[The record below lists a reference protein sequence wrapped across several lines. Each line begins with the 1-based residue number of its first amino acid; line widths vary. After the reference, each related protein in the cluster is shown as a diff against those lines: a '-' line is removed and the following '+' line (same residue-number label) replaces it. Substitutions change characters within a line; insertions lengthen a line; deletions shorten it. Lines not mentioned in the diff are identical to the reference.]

1 MTHVPDAVSSP
12 YDDISEFHPRLSS
25 LAGLRPVTCQV
36 TFLIA
41 VIARLFHRTSSLAT
55 TAALL
60 VRPRRR
66 RRRLAGFW
74 LAFPLD
80 SAFGALTN
88 QGL

>member
-25 LAGLRPVTCQV
+25 LAGLRAVTCQV

-60 VRPRRR
+60 ARPRRR
-66 RRRLAGFW
+66 RGVSRASGLRFPSTALLA
-74 LAFPLD
+74 L
-80 SAFGALTN
+80 
-88 QGL
+88 